1 MPTPARKSK
10 RAVVPAKKSR
20 AKRRFTFDAKKITQ
34 CTERIT
40 KTATFRGEVSNET
53 KIGRFKFY
61 RYLEV
66 LRDEHGNDKSFIRSK
81 WTKIPQPKP
90 AKRLPRRL

>member
-1 MPTPARKSK
+1 MPTLDGKSK

-20 AKRRFTFDAKKITQ
+20 AKRGFTSDAKKITQ
-34 CTERIT
+34 RAERTT
-40 KTATFRGEVSNET
+40 KTATFRGDISNET

-66 LRDEHGNDKSFIRSK
+66 VRDEHGNDKSFTRSK

-90 AKRLPRRL
+90 AKRLLRRL